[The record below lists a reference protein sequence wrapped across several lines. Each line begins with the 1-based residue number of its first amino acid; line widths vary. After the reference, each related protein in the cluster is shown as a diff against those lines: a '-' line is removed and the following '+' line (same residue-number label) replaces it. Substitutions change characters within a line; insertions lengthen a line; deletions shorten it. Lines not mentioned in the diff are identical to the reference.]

1 MYVQGP
7 NGVVI
12 EVSGALATGLVGNG
26 DRGYRVVPEPIP
38 SPRDDENAP
47 AVPKRKKRARKSE
60 TTAGE

>member
-26 DRGYRVVPEPIP
+26 KRGYRFVAGPSAPEPTEVP
-38 SPRDDENAP
+38 SEP
-47 AVPKRKKRARKSE
+47 AVTPKRKPRARKK
-60 TTAGE
+60 TGDG